1 MSSSRISPGCWEAPG
16 RKRKTRKGVRRICG
30 GAVDA
35 SPGDPSCRG
44 AATRPGGIRCPAPW
58 RTANS
63 NQMHSK
69 HKESDMRLSP
79 ARVEQTLAQFEA
91 HVLPDDHPAMQ
102 RIRGLW
108 GDHTYFLA
116 PNGLN
121 IVEPIDG
128 GDAGI

>member
-1 MSSSRISPGCWEAPG
+1 
-16 RKRKTRKGVRRICG
+16 
-30 GAVDA
+30 
-35 SPGDPSCRG
+35 
-44 AATRPGGIRCPAPW
+44 
-58 RTANS
+58 
-63 NQMHSK
+63 
-69 HKESDMRLSP
+69 MRLSP

-128 GDAGI
+128 GDAGIEAAAVINLADWTDNNGTSLAAHEPQSTEVVVEFEAEDDSDIDGDDPGVKPHLRH